1 MRVRAEMALISL
13 PRLRA
18 PAHGFGARA
27 RTTPGRLRLL
37 AVALVGAAI
46 LAGLVMAAAVGA
58 RHDAAQAVST
68 QTEPLMVYADNLYA
82 SLSDADAT
90 AAATFLTGGLE
101 PKRNRARYLDDLR
114 AAGLQ
119 LTRLARQAG
128 GLGEAGTS
136 VSVVATQ
143 LPVYSGLVDTAR
155 ANNRQGLPVGSAY
168 LRQASDL
175 MRQQILPAAGQLYS
189 LEARRLG
196 SKYQSGTA
204 SGDVVALAVA
214 AAVMLALLVVAQVFL
229 ARRTH
234 RVFNVALVVAT
245 VVLIGLSA
253 WSLFGL
259 AGEQSRLSTAQR
271 EGSDSVEVLSAAR
284 ILALREQADES
295 LALVAHG
302 GSPNYL
308 TDFASVSKVLAPA
321 GGLLGEAGALAK
333 GQGSSSAVSRLDA
346 TFAQYQGVH
355 SQVAALEKSGR
366 SEKAITLAVGSS
378 APELALSDRLNSDV
392 VAEIGSAQARFTHS
406 AREATSAVGGLGLA
420 IPLLIAVAGLLA
432 LLGLQQRVS
441 EYR

>member
-1 MRVRAEMALISL
+1 MTPISL

-18 PAHGFGARA
+18 PARGFGARA
-27 RTTPGRLRLL
+27 ATTPGRLRLL
-37 AVALVGAAI
+37 ALALVGAAI
-46 LAGLVMAAAVGA
+46 LAGLVMASAVGA
-58 RHDAAQAVST
+58 RRDAAQAVSA
-68 QTEPLMVYADNLYA
+68 QTEPLMVDADVLYA

-101 PKRNRARYLDDLR
+101 PQVRRRRYLDDLR
-114 AAGLQ
+114 SASVQ
-119 LTRLARQAG
+119 LTQLARQAG
-128 GLGEAGTS
+128 GLGEAGKS

-143 LPVYSGLVDTAR
+143 LPVYSGLVETAR

-175 MRQQILPAAGQLYS
+175 MRQQILPAASQLYA

-196 SKYQSGTA
+196 SKYGSGTA
-204 SGDVVALAVA
+204 TGDVLALAA
-214 AAVMLALLVVAQVFL
+214 AAVVMLALLTLAQVFI

-234 RVFNVALVVAT
+234 RVFNVALVVST
-245 VVLIGLSA
+245 LVLLGLSA
-253 WSLFGL
+253 WSLAALG
-259 AGEQSRLSTAQR
+259 GEQSRLSTAQR

-308 TDFASVSKVLAPA
+308 DDFASVSKVLAPT
-321 GGLLGEAGALAK
+321 GGLLGQAEALAK
-333 GQGSSSAVSRLDA
+333 GQGSSSAITRLDT

-355 SQVAALEKSGR
+355 NQVAALEKTGKSD
-366 SEKAITLAVGSS
+366 KAVTLAVGSTAS
-378 APELALSDRLNSDV
+378 EVAVSDRLNSDV
-392 VAEIGSAQARFTHS
+392 AAQIASAQARFTHS
-406 AREATSAVGGLGLA
+406 AREATSAVSGLALA
-420 IPLLIAVAGLLA
+420 IPLLVAVAGLLA
-432 LLGLQQRVS
+432 LLGLQQRVG

>member
-1 MRVRAEMALISL
+1 MTALLL

-27 RTTPGRLRLL
+27 GTTPGRLRLL
-37 AVALVGAAI
+37 SVALVGAAI
-46 LAGLVMAAAVGA
+46 IAGLVMAGAAGA

-68 QTEPLMVYADNLYA
+68 QTEPLMVYADGLYA

-101 PKRNRARYLDDLR
+101 PESRRLRYLSDLR
-114 AAGLQ
+114 SASFQ
-119 LTRLARQAG
+119 LARLARQTG
-128 GLGEAGTS
+128 GLGETGKS
-136 VSVVATQ
+136 VSVVTTQ
-143 LPVYSGLVDTAR
+143 LPVYSGLVETAR
-155 ANNRQGLPVGSAY
+155 ANNRQGLPVGTAY
-168 LRQASDL
+168 LRQASNL
-175 MRQQILPAAGQLYS
+175 MREQILPAAGQLYS

-196 SKYQSGTA
+196 TKYRSGTA
-204 SGDVVALAVA
+204 TGDVLALAA
-214 AAVMLALLVVAQVFL
+214 AAVVMLALLTLAQVFI

-245 VVLIGLSA
+245 LMILALSA
-253 WSLFGL
+253 WSLSGL
-259 AGEQSRLSTAQR
+259 AGEQSKLSAAQR
-271 EGSDSVEVLSAAR
+271 DGSDAVEVLSAAR

-321 GGLLGEAGALAK
+321 GGLLGQAGTLAK
-333 GQGSSSAVSRLDA
+333 GQGSSSAVSRLDT

-355 SQVAALEKSGR
+355 RQVAALEASGNSR
-366 SEKAITLAVGSS
+366 GAIKLAVGS
-378 APELALSDRLNSDV
+378 AATEIVLSDRLNSDV
-392 VAEIGSAQARFTHS
+392 VAQIDSAQARFTRS
-406 AREATSAVGGLGLA
+406 AHEATSAVGGLELA
-420 IPLLIAVAGLLA
+420 IPLLIAGAGLLA
-432 LLGLQQRVS
+432 LLGLQQRAS